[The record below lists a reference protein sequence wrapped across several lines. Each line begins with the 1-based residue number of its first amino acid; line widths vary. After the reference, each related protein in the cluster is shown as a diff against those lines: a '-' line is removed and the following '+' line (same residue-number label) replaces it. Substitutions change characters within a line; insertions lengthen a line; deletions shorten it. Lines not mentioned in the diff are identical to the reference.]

1 MAIRT
6 VLTNAAAATLI
17 AAGALALP
25 LTATAQPTETKSR
38 YTAEDIAKAKPVA
51 TFEVEVEQLRL
62 IVGGNSGS
70 GVLTF
75 QGKKYPFT
83 AKGVTVG
90 GIGYTK
96 SHAQGDVYFL
106 KNVEDFA
113 GTYSAATIGAAAGT
127 AGAGGSQYE
136 NQKGVYVRV
145 KSKSEGLAI
154 NLGLGVVTIE
164 FVK

>member
-1 MAIRT
+1 MRRWRPAGDEIEVVLDRT
-6 VLTNAAAATLI
+6 PFYPEGGGQVADRGILR
-17 AAGALALP
+17 AGA
-25 LTATAQPTETKSR
+25 
-38 YTAEDIAKAKPVA
+38 
-51 TFEVEVEQLRL
+51 VEAGVTDVRREGSSIVHRVR
-62 IVGGNSGS
+62 VGGGTAD
-70 GVLTF
+70 GVLHF
-75 QGKKYPFT
+75 QGKTYPFK

-106 KNVEDFA
+106 KNAEDFA
-113 GTYSAATIGAAAGT
+113 GSYSAVTIGAAAGT

-145 KSKSEGLAI
+145 KSKSEGLAL
-154 NLGLGVVTIE
+154 NLGLGVVTVE